1 MSSFCAT
8 IHVRKVCLL
17 VYELFES
24 PLSCALITFERVSRI
39 LRCTGWE
46 STPNLHELFII
57 DLDSLSSR
65 LFSLSLSLSLLVA
78 EQPALS
84 DCLWRANSARRPF
97 QACPCA
103 ELLAERDVFGEIHAT
118 VILYTPLVGRIMF
131 AEFNARWR
139 FLVKMLP

>member
-57 DLDSLSSR
+57 DLDSPVESSI
-65 LFSLSLSLSLLVA
+65 LSLSLSLSLLVA
-78 EQPALS
+78 EQPALA

-97 QACPCA
+97 QACPCE
-103 ELLAERDVFGEIHAT
+103 ELLAARYVFGEIHAT

-131 AEFNARWR
+131 SGFSL
-139 FLVKMLP
+139 FS

>member
-65 LFSLSLSLSLLVA
+65 LFSLSLSLSLLLSSPLWQTVSGV
-78 EQPALS
+78 QIPPAGHFKPAPLRS
-84 DCLWRANSARRPF
+84 TEAKEGNGSRTIHSRGCHD
-97 QACPCA
+97 
-103 ELLAERDVFGEIHAT
+103 ELHSRSVS
-118 VILYTPLVGRIMF
+118 
-131 AEFNARWR
+131 
-139 FLVKMLP
+139 

>member
-1 MSSFCAT
+1 MSSFSAT

-65 LFSLSLSLSLLVA
+65 LFSLSLSLLVA
-78 EQPALS
+78 EQPALA

-97 QACPCA
+97 QACPCE
-103 ELLAERDVFGEIHAT
+103 ELLAARYVFGEIHAT

-131 AEFNARWR
+131 SGFNL
-139 FLVKMLP
+139 FS